1 MKNKL
6 KMVLHKLTF
15 KSGYIV
21 WGYEKSKKHVRLNYT
36 LYRARTLIFYLL
48 EVYEATLVAE

>member
-1 MKNKL
+1 
-6 KMVLHKLTF
+6 MVLHKLTF

-21 WGYEKSKKHVRLNYT
+21 WGCEKSKKHVRLNYT